1 MNVTRPPITVTP
13 PLGPSKAS
21 SSTLMSVSVLSPDER
36 PSLLLLDV
44 TLAAFVVVVIVE
56 EVAGDSVSSR
66 DEIGV
71 ALHREGK
78 ERVQGSVCERG
89 HSSCTI
95 NCFFDAGL

>member
-1 MNVTRPPITVTP
+1 MKVTRPPTGP

-44 TLAAFVVVVIVE
+44 TLAAF
-56 EVAGDSVSSR
+56 AGDSVSSR

-71 ALHREGK
+71 ALHRKDRIGC
-78 ERVQGSVCERG
+78 RYCARYYHARALLAPGQC
-89 HSSCTI
+89 
-95 NCFFDAGL
+95 

>member
-1 MNVTRPPITVTP
+1 MKVTRPPTGP

-44 TLAAFVVVVIVE
+44 TLAAFVVVAVE
-56 EVAGDSVSSR
+56 DVAGDSVSSR

-71 ALHREGK
+71 ALHRKDRIGC
-78 ERVQGSVCERG
+78 RYCA
-89 HSSCTI
+89 HY
-95 NCFFDAGL
+95 